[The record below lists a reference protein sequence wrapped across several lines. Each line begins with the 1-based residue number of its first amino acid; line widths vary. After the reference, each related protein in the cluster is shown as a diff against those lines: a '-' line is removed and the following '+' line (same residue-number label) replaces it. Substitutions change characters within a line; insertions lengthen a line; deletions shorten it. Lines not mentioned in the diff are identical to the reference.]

1 MLFMQHNTVHI
12 ATKNFSADRTRPDL
26 LTDFSLSP
34 LRSALK
40 PAFVAV
46 FLLAPF
52 TVLQARQPEAPD
64 AAPEAATAKVS
75 QTLVRAQ
82 RFMAVSANVLATQAG
97 QQILRDGGSAVDAAI
112 AMQLVLGLV
121 EPQSSGIGGGAFL
134 LHYDAAGQKVRSYD
148 GRETAPAAVR
158 PDLFLRQGK
167 VMPFGEA
174 VNSGRAVGTPGVLR
188 MLELAHRRHG
198 KLSWQ
203 RLFVPAITLAEQ
215 GFAVSPRLH
224 AQIAGNRALFAQ
236 DAARDYFYPNG
247 QPAAVGHVLKNPA
260 YASVLKRIAAQG
272 VTAFYEG
279 EIAADIVAAVRAHA
293 VPGELTL
300 ADLSAYRAKERA
312 AVCGKHAGYQV
323 CSMGPPSSGGI
334 AVLQM
339 LGMLEQHQLDQM
351 QPDSVEAVHYF
362 AEAGRLAFAD
372 RERYVADPDFITV
385 PVDALLDPHYLHWR
399 GTQIDSRMSM
409 GTALPGDPLKML
421 AQRGKDQ
428 AADLPSTTHLVVVDA
443 QGHGVS
449 MTSTIESE
457 FGSKIFVRGFLLNN
471 QLTDFSLQPNDP
483 EGRPVANRVEAG
495 KRPRSAMAPTVVMR
509 DGRLFMLAGS
519 PGGSAIINFVAKT
532 LIAVLDW
539 RMDVQQSIN
548 LPNIGSRNRDTELE
562 RGSAAE
568 TLQQGLRQ
576 RGHRVTIL
584 PMPSGVHAIVL
595 DKDGITGGADPRR
608 EGRAAGD

>member
-1 MLFMQHNTVHI
+1 M
-12 ATKNFSADRTRPDL
+12 P
-26 LTDFSLSP
+26 TDFSSSL
-34 LRSALK
+34 LRAKLKKACLALI
-40 PAFVAV
+40 
-46 FLLAPF
+46 LLASVSAPR
-52 TVLQARQPEAPD
+52 AREPQTPD
-64 AAPEAATAKVS
+64 AAPEAATARLEQK
-75 QTLVRAQ
+75 LVRGQ
-82 RFMAVSANVLATQAG
+82 RFMAVSANALATQAG

-121 EPQSSGIGGGAFL
+121 EPQSSGLGGGAFL
-134 LHYDAAGQKVRSYD
+134 LHYDPAGRKVRSYD
-148 GRETAPAAVR
+148 GRETAPASAS
-158 PDLFLRQGK
+158 PDLFMRQGK

-198 KLSWQ
+198 KLPWS

-224 AQIAGNRALFAQ
+224 AQISGNRALFAQ
-236 DAARDYFYPNG
+236 EAARDYFYPNG

-260 YASVLKRIAAQG
+260 YAAVLKRLAAEG
-272 VTAFYEG
+272 VNAFYEG
-279 EIAADIVAAVRAHA
+279 EIAADMVAAVRAHP

-312 AVCGKHAGYQV
+312 AVCGKHAIYQI

-339 LGMLEQHQLDQM
+339 LGMLEQHELDQM
-351 QPDSVEAVHYF
+351 QPGSVEAVHYF

-372 RERYVADPDFITV
+372 RERYIADPDFITV
-385 PVDALLDPHYLHWR
+385 PVEALLHPRYLQWR
-399 GTQIDSRMSM
+399 GAQIDSRFSM
-409 GTALPGDPLKML
+409 GTALPGDPVQML
-421 AQRGKDQ
+421 AKRGKDQ

-449 MTSTIESE
+449 MTSTIETE

-471 QLTDFSLQPNDP
+471 QLTDFSLQPNDN
-483 EGRPVANRVEAG
+483 EGRPVANRVEPG
-495 KRPRSAMAPTVVMR
+495 KRPRSAMAPTVVLR

-532 LIAVLDW
+532 LIGVLDW
-539 RMDVQQSIN
+539 RLDVQQSIN

-568 TLQQGLRQ
+568 SLQQGLRQ

-595 DKDGITGGADPRR
+595 DKDGMTGGADPRR